1 MLNTKN
7 VHVHEICSCEFQCR
21 LGQYIYKY
29 QMSLKVRTKTFYRLQ
44 HFNRTL
50 LLSTLYDILI
60 NGYDWRLGPTEE
72 ILIGD
77 VE

>member
-1 MLNTKN
+1 
-7 VHVHEICSCEFQCR
+7 
-21 LGQYIYKY
+21 
-29 QMSLKVRTKTFYRLQ
+29 MSLKVRTKTFYRLQ

-77 VE
+77 VEWKNNAFIEISRCRHTRDVNANVDFS